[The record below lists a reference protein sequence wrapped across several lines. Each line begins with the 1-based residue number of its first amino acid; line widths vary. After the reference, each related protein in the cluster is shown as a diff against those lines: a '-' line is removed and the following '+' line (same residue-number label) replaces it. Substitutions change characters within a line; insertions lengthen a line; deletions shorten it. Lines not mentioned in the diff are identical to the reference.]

1 VSQLSSTTGHPE
13 RRVRI
18 FNDGSFARGGRFYC
32 GLQNWPKAPVKLRSH
47 VTIDGDATAEL
58 DFEALHVQML
68 YAREGV
74 RYRGDP
80 YDVDGFPRDVIKLA
94 SLVAINAA
102 ARPQAIGALR
112 NEGVA
117 QAEEALAA
125 FERRHRRLRGYLNS
139 EVGKELQY
147 EDSRIAE
154 RVMLAALAADEGIIP
169 VHDSFIVRASFEGT
183 LRRAMVAAFEE
194 EYGVAPVIRKK

>member
-1 VSQLSSTTGHPE
+1 LIRNQQVAGSNPAPGLKKPPQRGLLFRRRE
-13 RRVRI
+13 R
-18 FNDGSFARGGRFYC
+18 
-32 GLQNWPKAPVKLRSH
+32 
-47 VTIDGDATAEL
+47 
-58 DFEALHVQML
+58 
-68 YAREGV
+68 V

-102 ARPQAIGALR
+102 TRPQAIGALR

-117 QAEEALAA
+117 EAEEALAA
-125 FERRHRRLRGYLNS
+125 FERRHRPLRAYLSS

-154 RVMLAALAADEGIIP
+154 RVMLTALAANEGIIP
-169 VHDSFIVRASFEGT
+169 VHDSFIVRASFEGS
-183 LRRAMVAAFEE
+183 LRRAMVAAFGEG
-194 EYGVAPVIRKK
+194 YGVAPVIRKK